1 MRRKDIWRERVDEEK
16 QSAGLLFYVGWIV
29 GLVVWTAALVL
40 AIPLIAYLFHAIG
53 AYFEFVR

>member
-1 MRRKDIWRERVDEEK
+1 MRRKNIWRERAAEEK
-16 QSAGLLFYVGWIV
+16 PRAGLLFYVGWIV

-40 AIPLIAYLFHAIG
+40 AIPLIVYLFRAIG